1 MIIAR
6 FRKFRNCF
14 FSPAGG
20 FFSNKRSE
28 NLSIDMTAVVSND
41 ILMKKL
47 LRPKD
52 ILLLTIAGIGD
63 IFQEI
68 SDPMQIMAKSYE
80 AMYGFIPRQYTRKNF
95 YQAVWR
101 SVKTGDIEKVIKNNK
116 AYLRLTTAG
125 KSKVKR
131 DFPLTGF
138 SRKWNK
144 KWVILIFDIEE
155 KSRELRNILRNK
167 LKNIGF
173 GMLQQSVWITPL
185 PIAKDMTEFVSD
197 NNFKEYVFIL
207 EVSSVLL
214 GDPKE
219 LARRIWHLDDL
230 EEMQIDLNEEKKGLD
245 KSLENL
251 DGRLK
256 NGDIND
262 TGNIGN
268 TENKEKIEIRKKEL
282 KKKQL
287 ELTLSL
293 PFLFTELLPLGMG
306 R

>member
-1 MIIAR
+1 ML
-6 FRKFRNCF
+6 
-14 FSPAGG
+14 G
-20 FFSNKRSE
+20 
-28 NLSIDMTAVVSND
+28 NLSLDMTAVISND
-41 ILMKKL
+41 IFMKKL

-63 IFQEI
+63 LFQEI
-68 SDPMQIMAKSYE
+68 HDPMQLFSNAYKQ
-80 AMYGFIPRQYTRKNF
+80 MYGFIPRQYTRQNF

-101 SVKTGDIEKVIKNNK
+101 SVKTGDIEKVVKNNK
-116 AYLRLTTAG
+116 AYLRLTTVG
-125 KSKVKR
+125 KDRMNR

-155 KSRELRNILRNK
+155 KSRKLRNILRNK

-185 PIAKDMTEFVSD
+185 PIARDMMGFINN
-197 NNFKEYVFIL
+197 NNFKEHVFIL

-219 LARRIWHLDDL
+219 LARRVWDLDDL
-230 EEMQIDLNEEKKGLD
+230 EKMQIDLNEENKALD
-245 KSLENL
+245 KSIGSM

-256 NGDIND
+256 NRDMND
-262 TGNIGN
+262 T
-268 TENKEKIEIRKKEL
+268 EEKGKLEIRKEIKKKEL

-287 ELTLSL
+287 ELVLSL
-293 PFLFTELLPLGMG
+293 PFLFKELLSDELG
-306 R
+306 RLL

>member
-1 MIIAR
+1 
-6 FRKFRNCF
+6 
-14 FSPAGG
+14 
-20 FFSNKRSE
+20 
-28 NLSIDMTAVVSND
+28 MTAVISND
-41 ILMKKL
+41 IFMKKL

-63 IFQEI
+63 LFQEI
-68 SDPMQIMAKSYE
+68 SDPMQLFSNAYKE
-80 AMYGFIPRQYTRKNF
+80 MYGFVPRKYTRQNF

-101 SVKTGDIEKVIKNNK
+101 SVKTGDIEKVVKGNK
-116 AYLRLTTAG
+116 AYLRLTAAG
-125 KSKVKR
+125 KDRVNR

-155 KSRELRNILRNK
+155 KSRKLRNTLRDK

-185 PIAKDMTEFVSD
+185 PIAKDMMEFIVS
-197 NNFKEYVFIL
+197 NNLKEYVFIL

-219 LARRIWHLDDL
+219 LARRVWHLDNL
-230 EEMQIDLNEEKKGLD
+230 EEMQMDLNEEKKDLD
-245 KSLENL
+245 KPIGNL

-256 NGDIND
+256 NGEIND
-262 TGNIGN
+262 TEETG
-268 TENKEKIEIRKKEL
+268 KPEIRKEIKKKEL

-293 PFLFTELLPLGMG
+293 PFLFKELLPDELGKLL
-306 R
+306 

>member
-1 MIIAR
+1 
-6 FRKFRNCF
+6 
-14 FSPAGG
+14 
-20 FFSNKRSE
+20 
-28 NLSIDMTAVVSND
+28 MTAVVSND
-41 ILMKKL
+41 MFMKKL

-52 ILLLTIAGIGD
+52 ILILTIAGIGD

-80 AMYGFIPRQYTRKNF
+80 AMYGFIPRRYTRQNF

-101 SVKTGDIEKVIKNNK
+101 SVKTGDIEKVVKDNK

-125 KSKVKR
+125 KDKMNR

-144 KWVILIFDIEE
+144 KWVILTFDIEE
-155 KSRELRNILRNK
+155 KSRKSRNILRNK

-185 PIAKDMTEFVSD
+185 PIARDMTEFVGD
-197 NNFKEYVFIL
+197 NNFKEHVFIL

-219 LARRIWHLDDL
+219 LARRVWHLDDL
-230 EEMQIDLNEEKKGLD
+230 EKMQIDLNEEKKGLG
-245 KSLENL
+245 KSIVNL

-262 TGNIGN
+262 IEN
-268 TENKEKIEIRKKEL
+268 TEKLEIRKKEL

-287 ELTLSL
+287 ELSLSL
-293 PFLFTELLPLGMG
+293 PFLFTELLPDGLG

>member
-1 MIIAR
+1 
-6 FRKFRNCF
+6 
-14 FSPAGG
+14 
-20 FFSNKRSE
+20 
-28 NLSIDMTAVVSND
+28 MTAVISND
-41 ILMKKL
+41 IFMKKL

-52 ILLLTIAGIGD
+52 VLLLTIAGIGD
-63 IFQEI
+63 IFQEV

-80 AMYGFIPRQYTRKNF
+80 AMYGFIPKKYTRNNF

-101 SVKTGDIEKVIKNNK
+101 SIKTGDVEKVVKDNRVH
-116 AYLRLTTAG
+116 LRLTTAG
-125 KSKVKR
+125 KDKINR

-155 KSRELRNILRNK
+155 KSRKLRNALRNK

-185 PIAKDMTEFVSD
+185 PIAKDMTEFVST
-197 NNFKEYVFIL
+197 NNLKEHVFIL

-219 LARRIWHLDDL
+219 LARRIWHLDKL
-230 EEMQIDLNEEKKGLD
+230 EEMQIDINEEKRNID
-245 KSLENL
+245 RSLTNL
-251 DGRLK
+251 NGRPK
-256 NGDIND
+256 NRDINN
-262 TGNIGN
+262 GVNAEN
-268 TENKEKIEIRKKEL
+268 KTENKREIGSKEKIETRKREL

-287 ELTLSL
+287 ELNLSL
-293 PFLFTELLPLGMG
+293 PFLFPELLPRGLG